1 MSSIYRPTIIRYL
14 DARGNRV
21 PKGTPGAKK
30 VKEKS
35 DTWRGK
41 FKGADGVCR
50 TVTLCDD
57 RDAAQE
63 MFAEI
68 AKRARR
74 ESRGDIDPFEDHRKR
89 PLTDHLVDFK
99 AHLEAK
105 GNGARHVMQT
115 CNRIQDGFDACGF
128 KWLADLK
135 AGRVANWLADRRKP
149 TRDKEGNVI
158 PGLSVA
164 SSNHHLVAVKSFGN
178 WLVRDRRCSEN
189 PFAHLSRLNARV
201 DVRRER
207 RTLSGQEL
215 GKLLK
220 ATKAGAEYRGLTGE
234 SREMLYLTALFT
246 GLRAS
251 ELASL
256 TEGSFDL
263 TADPPTVTVEACYSK
278 HRREDVLPLHL
289 ALATQ
294 FADWLA
300 KRRQTA
306 LQAISDDSVT
316 LLIRPATAPS
326 PKGKRSAK
334 TVSAKPVE
342 RIWPGTWIERSAE
355 MLRDDLEAAGIPYST
370 DDGVFDFHAF
380 RHQFITSLAK
390 NGVHPK
396 LAQTLARHSTIT
408 LTMDRY
414 SHVGLLDMTAAL
426 ESLPCVPTPIEQIT
440 LATGT
445 DDAAGCTLVAPMVA
459 LDPPKLTFHQVP
471 SDAFS
476 VSEIESITTSENPHF
491 PLGNE
496 GCLIPVITGDN
507 EWDRWDSNPEPKD
520 YESSALTV
528 ELRSQGW
535 RKI

>member
-1 MSSIYRPTIIRYL
+1 MASIYRPTIVRYL
-14 DARGNRV
+14 DAHGNRV
-21 PKGTPGAKK
+21 AKGTPGAKK
-30 VKEKS
+30 VKQKS

-41 FKGADGVCR
+41 FKGADGVFR

-63 MFAEI
+63 MFSEI

-89 PLTDHLVDFK
+89 PLIEHLADFK
-99 AHLEAK
+99 THLEAK
-105 GNGARHVMQT
+105 GSGARHVLQT
-115 CNRIQDGFDACGF
+115 CNRIQDGFNACGF

-149 TRDKEGNVI
+149 TKDKDGNSI

-178 WLVRDRRCSEN
+178 WLVRDRRCPEN

-220 ATKAGAEYRGLTGE
+220 ETKAGAEYRGLTGE
-234 SREMLYLTALFT
+234 CREMLYLTALFT

-256 TEGSFDL
+256 TESSFDL
-263 TADPPTVTVEACYSK
+263 TTDPPTVTVEACYSK
-278 HRREDVLPLHL
+278 HRREDVLPLHP

-294 FADWLA
+294 LADWLV
-300 KRRQTA
+300 KCRQTA
-306 LQAISDDSVT
+306 QQALSAESET
-316 LLIRPATAPS
+316 LPIRTTTAPS

-426 ESLPCVPTPIEQIT
+426 ESLPGVTIPAEQIT

-445 DDAAGCTLVAPMVA
+445 DDNAGCTMVA
-459 LDPPKLTFHQVP
+459 LDPPKLTFHQVSSDTLTAIEIDP
-471 SDAFS
+471 S
-476 VSEIESITTSENPHF
+476 TTSENPHF

-496 GCLIPVITGDN
+496 GCSTAVMTVDKD
-507 EWDRWDSNPEPKD
+507 WDRWDSNPEPKD
-520 YESSALTV
+520 YESDQRAM
-528 ELRSQGW
+528 RDY
-535 RKI
+535 

>member
-14 DARGNRV
+14 DAHGNRV
-21 PKGTPGAKK
+21 LKGTPGARK

-89 PLTDHLVDFK
+89 SLTDHLADFK
-99 AHLEAK
+99 THLEAK
-105 GNGARHVMQT
+105 GNGSRHVMQT

-149 TRDKEGNVI
+149 TKGKDGNAI
-158 PGLSVA
+158 PGLSIA

-189 PFAHLSRLNARV
+189 PFAHLSRMNARV

-215 GKLLK
+215 GRLLK
-220 ATKAGAEYRGLTGE
+220 ATKTGAEYRGLTGE

-263 TADPPTVTVEACYSK
+263 TTDPPTVTVEACYSK
-278 HRREDVLPLHL
+278 HRREDVLPLHP

-294 FADWLA
+294 FAGWLA
-300 KRRQTA
+300 KRRQA
-306 LQAISDDSVT
+306 APQAISDDSVT

-342 RIWPGTWIERSAE
+342 RTWPGTWIERSAE
-355 MLRDDLEAAGIPYST
+355 MLRDDLDAAGIPYLT

-459 LDPPKLTFHQVP
+459 LDPPKLTVHQVS
-471 SDAFS
+471 SDTLTAN
-476 VSEIESITTSENPHF
+476 EIDPATTSENPHF

-496 GCLIPVITGDN
+496 GCLAPVITGDN
-507 EWDRWDSNPEPKD
+507 DWDRWDSNPEPKD
-520 YESSALTV
+520 YESSALTD
-528 ELRSQGW
+528 
-535 RKI
+535 